1 MLVYIKN
8 YFNLNLQVKANL
20 MEIEKKE
27 NSLELSEKVLDE
39 ETKKKIIEETYAIY
53 SEENVNISIK
63 ESKNKNLDNH
73 EEHKIKKIVFEEE
86 KLDNLVPEIQDIIKK
101 LLDTSTTKNQVAKL
115 IKELE
120 QEKDKFL
127 KKQDGLFGKL
137 SDKELETLEKKL
149 AETEVNQE
157 VTEANLA
164 AIVSCL
170 NNIMSN

>member
-1 MLVYIKN
+1 
-8 YFNLNLQVKANL
+8 

-27 NSLELSEKVLDE
+27 NSLELSEKVLDD

-53 SEENVNISIK
+53 SEESVNISIK
-63 ESKNKNLDNH
+63 ETKNKNENKP
-73 EEHKIKKIVFEEE
+73 EENKIKKITFEEE

-101 LLDTSTTKNQVAKL
+101 LLDTSTTKNQVAML

-120 QEKDKFL
+120 QGKDKFL

-149 AETEVNQE
+149 AETEVSQE